1 MPGRLNMGFMLK
13 TAQADIDWVN
23 ETIAYGDSTTTYR
36 LSLLPRKCSS
46 SKKNIWF
53 KFAYRV
59 RHTYHEMHGNSNED
73 RWYDKHEYIKLKLM
87 G

>member
-1 MPGRLNMGFMLK
+1 MPGRLDMGYMLK
-13 TAQADIDWVN
+13 TAKDEIDWVH
-23 ETIAYGDSTTTYR
+23 ETIAYGDNSTKYT
-36 LSLLPRKCSS
+36 LSLLPRKCRSS
-46 SKKNIWF
+46 NKNIWF

-73 RWYDKHEYIKLKLM
+73 RWYDKHEYIKLRLQ